1 MYILPIANGLFFWTQ
16 GLRWLLLQIKKSAIL
31 YIIASI
37 TTLFSNKFYPPCQP
51 PILVVIISVMKIE
64 RLELNGFK
72 SFAEKTT
79 FSFHPGIT
87 CIVGPNGCGKSNI
100 VDAVRWVLG
109 EQSAKTL
116 RGDKMD
122 EVIFNGSQSRKPKGM
137 AEVTL
142 YIAFP
147 DSQDNGQKGERI
159 VTVTRRLYRSGESE
173 YLINKNLCR
182 LKDIREMF
190 LDTGLEIKRY
200 SILEQGSIG
209 ELINAKP
216 QDRRFLIE
224 EVAGVMKYK
233 ARKTEAIA
241 KLESSRLNLQRISD
255 ILSEVKRQRNSL
267 DRQAKK
273 AARYKKLL
281 DQLKELEL
289 RVSKTDFNNLK
300 LKLESME
307 DRINQLKNIE
317 AEKRKIQTEI
327 EAALEVSRIEII
339 EKEKQLETSSQNL
352 ERIEREIGDSERTVA
367 IIRRDMEYTKNT
379 IQTLKTQIEE
389 SEILIKEKEKE
400 LASLSGKDNE
410 IKREIAQLEETL
422 SSQEEEIRNYQQSLK
437 EIEDSIKDKRRDIF
451 KISDSIGEMKNLLHR
466 HEATLEGT
474 KKRAELCKR
483 ELDEAYRRI
492 GELKEQSDQLQR
504 LLLEK
509 ESLLKEYKTKRNNL
523 NNELSQKKSLLN
535 DLYRQKSNLRE
546 EILSLQSRARALDDM
561 ITSRKEQEILKS
573 SGINILSTL
582 SEVIE
587 VDPSY
592 DVAVEAALSER
603 LKGIMLSTH
612 EELKKAIDIINSRN
626 LPRHVFI
633 YKPKREGSSDFT
645 DSEIQGLKPLS
656 SLISS
661 TERFKPLIDALL
673 TNYYIVDDIDKA
685 LEIFENN
692 SYNKPIRLVTFKGE
706 VVETEGVIVAG
717 KGTRILRIRRELKT
731 IEKTTDEKNRK
742 VSSIETEIEH
752 ITKEIDRIKNELK
765 SVEEEIISTD
775 RELSLQ
781 RATEKR
787 LSEDMERFSLKSQ
800 NLEIEL
806 EQLNIESDDIEQ
818 QIIELETNI
827 SQKNSQKI
835 SLEQSLE
842 SMQLELTECRER
854 MDEKLQSISEIKIRL
869 KGLTE
874 RLESYNRE
882 SNRLKE
888 EIVQLSKRKETNLEE
903 ISGKEALIR
912 QKSIEAEKIENNLKN
927 LVEKADKIRK
937 EISMM
942 REELQLVKNNM
953 TEKEDSLRKLRRAIE
968 EIKEDLHKTE
978 LQWTE
983 HSMKIDAL
991 RDTINEKYNMDIE
1004 DNHIEPSTSY
1014 EEDRE
1019 NLNQIK
1025 EKIQSMGQVNIGA
1038 LDEFNELN
1046 ERYEFLQRQHDDI
1059 VQSIDELE
1067 EAIRRIN
1074 RTTRKMLSEAYEA
1087 LNSKFNEVFQRLF
1100 DGGSA
1105 ELRLTDENNIL
1116 ESGIEVIVR
1125 PPGKRL
1131 QNISLLSG
1139 GEKALA
1145 ALSLMF
1151 AGFLLKPTP
1160 LCILDEADAPLD
1172 ESNTVRFRT
1181 MIEELSK
1188 EIQFIVITH
1197 NKITM
1202 EAADYLY
1209 GITMDEPGVSKVLSM
1224 EFVEG

>member
-1 MYILPIANGLFFWTQ
+1 
-16 GLRWLLLQIKKSAIL
+16 
-31 YIIASI
+31 
-37 TTLFSNKFYPPCQP
+37 
-51 PILVVIISVMKIE
+51 MKIE

-79 FSFHPGIT
+79 FIFHPGIT

-116 RGDKMD
+116 RGGKMD
-122 EVIFNGSQSRKPKGM
+122 EVIFNGSQNRKPKGM

-142 YIAFP
+142 YIAFT
-147 DSQDNGQKGERI
+147 DGQDNGDKGERI

-173 YLINKNLCR
+173 YLINKNICR

-190 LDTGLEIKRY
+190 LDTGLEMKRY

-224 EVAGVMKYK
+224 EIAGVMKYK
-233 ARKTEAIA
+233 ARKTEALA
-241 KLESSRLNLQRISD
+241 KLESSHLNLQRISD

-300 LKLESME
+300 LKLQSME
-307 DRINQLKNIE
+307 ESINQLKAAE
-317 AEKRKIQTEI
+317 GEKRKIQSQL
-327 EAALEVSRIEII
+327 EAELEVSRIEII
-339 EKEKQLETSSQNL
+339 EKEKQLYTSSQRL
-352 ERIEREIGDSERTVA
+352 ESIEREIGDSERIVA
-367 IIRRDMEYTKNT
+367 IIRKDMEYTKNT
-379 IQTLKTQIEE
+379 IQTLKAQIEE
-389 SEILIKEKEKE
+389 SEVLIKEKEAE
-400 LASLSGKDNE
+400 LASLGGKDSE
-410 IKREIAQLEETL
+410 IKREIAELEETL
-422 SSQEEEIRNYQQSLK
+422 RSQEEEIREHQRLLK
-437 EIEDSIKDKRRDIF
+437 EIEDSIKEKRREVF
-451 KISDSIGEMKNLLHR
+451 RVSDSIGEIKNLLHR

-474 KKRAELCKR
+474 KKRAEVCKR
-483 ELDEAYRRI
+483 ELDEACRRLA
-492 GELKEQSDQLQR
+492 ELKEQSDQLKR

-509 ESLLKEYKTKRNNL
+509 EDLLKDYRTERNNF

-535 DLYRQKSNLRE
+535 DLYREKNSLRE
-546 EILSLQSRARALDDM
+546 EILSLQSRARALNDM
-561 ITSRKEQEILKS
+561 ITSGKEQEILKS
-573 SGINILSTL
+573 SGINILATL

-587 VDPSY
+587 VDPFY
-592 DVAVEAALSER
+592 DVAVEAALSDR
-603 LKGIMLSTH
+603 LKGFMLSSPD
-612 EELKKAIDIINSRN
+612 ELKKAIDIINSRN

-633 YKPKREGSSDFT
+633 YKRDSALPSSRP
-645 DSEIQGLKPLS
+645 EVQELIPLS
-656 SLISS
+656 SIVSS
-661 TERFKPLIDALL
+661 TEMFKPVVESLL
-673 TNYYIVDDIDKA
+673 NNYYIVEDIHRV
-685 LEIFENN
+685 LEILQNN
-692 SYNKPIRLVTFKGE
+692 SYDKPVRLVTIRGE
-706 VVETEGVIVAG
+706 VVETEGVIIAG
-717 KGTRILRIRRELKT
+717 KGTGILRTRRELKA
-731 IEKTTDEKNRK
+731 IEKSVDEKNRK
-742 VSSIETEIEH
+742 VNSIEAEIQN
-752 ITKEIDRIKNELK
+752 INREIDRIKNALK
-765 SVEEEIISTD
+765 SVEEAIIATD

-787 LSEDMERFSLKSQ
+787 LSEDIERFFQKSE
-800 NLEIEL
+800 NLQIEL
-806 EQLNIESDDIEQ
+806 EQLSIESDNMEQ
-818 QIIELETNI
+818 QITELEQNI
-827 SQKNSQKI
+827 SLKSSERK
-835 SLEQSLE
+835 SLEESLE
-842 SMQLELTECRER
+842 SMQSALAEYRDR
-854 MDEKLQSISEIKIRL
+854 MDEKLQSLSEIKIRL

-882 SNRLKE
+882 RNRLKE
-888 EIVQLSKRKETNLEE
+888 EIFQLSKRKESNLSD
-903 ISGKEALIR
+903 ISAKESLIKE
-912 QKSIEAEKIENNLKN
+912 KSIETEKTENKLKN
-927 LVEKADKIRK
+927 LVENADKIRK
-937 EISMM
+937 EVAMM
-942 REELQLVKNNM
+942 REDIQLVKNNLA
-953 TEKEDSLRKLRRAIE
+953 EKENSLRKLSKDIE
-968 EIKEDLHKTE
+968 EIKEGLHRNE

-983 HSMKIDAL
+983 HSMKMEAL
-991 RDTINEKYNMDIE
+991 RNTIKEKYNIDIG
-1004 DNHIEPSTSY
+1004 DDHIEPSINY
-1014 EEDRE
+1014 DEDRE

-1046 ERYEFLQRQHDDI
+1046 ERYEFLQRQHADI

-1087 LNSKFNEVFQRLF
+1087 LNNKFKEVFQQLF

-1116 ESGIEVIVR
+1116 ESGIDVIVR

-1145 ALSLMF
+1145 AISLMF

-1172 ESNTVRFRT
+1172 ETNTVRFRT
-1181 MIEELSK
+1181 MIKELSE

-1202 EAADYLY
+1202 EVADYLY